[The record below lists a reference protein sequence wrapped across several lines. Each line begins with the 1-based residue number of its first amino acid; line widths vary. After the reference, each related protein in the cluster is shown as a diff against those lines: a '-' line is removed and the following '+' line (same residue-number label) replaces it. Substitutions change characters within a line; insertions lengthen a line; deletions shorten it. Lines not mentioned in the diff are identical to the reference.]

1 MIAEVFH
8 DAALVESSIATTS
21 TYGSVSI
28 DIWNIVEE
36 WFLIMILLSY
46 VSISHNTSKQQIKP
60 WLNDAINPMLCECER
75 LLNYY
80 THLKCSWRFYIII
93 VIDGI

>member
-36 WFLIMILLSY
+36 WFLIMILFDMIL
-46 VSISHNTSKQQIKP
+46 T
-60 WLNDAINPMLCECER
+60 
-75 LLNYY
+75 
-80 THLKCSWRFYIII
+80 I
-93 VIDGI
+93 VIELRIYLS